1 MAPAECDVFDVT
13 DRWTDVLSRVK
24 SQSDEVTD
32 VWTDDDDDFYDM
44 KICHTMMS
52 PAAFLK
58 GRAQTKPITEQ

>member
-32 VWTDDDDDFYDM
+32 V
-44 KICHTMMS
+44 
-52 PAAFLK
+52 
-58 GRAQTKPITEQ
+58 